1 MTVSMPNIFS
11 SRTTFW
17 KHKAGTFGSP
27 EFKESRMKD
36 KEKREPFYNQIEKYI
51 VVAMFLVMTVIIAV
65 NVFTRFIFNFTL
77 SWGEQLARLLLV
89 WISFA
94 GISWAGKLNAHMRVT
109 ALSLA
114 FKKNPKI
121 FEAVY
126 FLGDV
131 VAAAY
136 GIYMSC
142 EIFKVMNLVRTQGQ
156 VLSALPAVPKWVMYL
171 AGVLGMAGMSIRIIQ
186 RRAGE
191 LAAAGRKRREEA

>member
-1 MTVSMPNIFS
+1 
-11 SRTTFW
+11 
-17 KHKAGTFGSP
+17 
-27 EFKESRMKD
+27 MKD
-36 KEKREPFYNQIEKYI
+36 KERNEPFNNQIEKYI
-51 VVAMFLVMTVIIAV
+51 VVSMFLVMTVIIAV
-65 NVFTRFIFNFTL
+65 NVFTRFVLNFTL

-94 GISWAGKLNAHMRVT
+94 GISWAGKINAHMRVT

-114 FKKNPKI
+114 FKKNPRM

-131 VAAAY
+131 IAAVY
-136 GIYMSC
+136 GIYMAF
-142 EIFKVMNLVRTQGQ
+142 EIFKVMNLVRIQGQ

-186 RRAGE
+186 RRVGE
-191 LAAAGRKRREEA
+191 LSARRRGEAEV